1 VAPTTLAA
9 AAAVLWTGILLAP
22 WRPWSTRERLDGA
35 AGNAAGNGSGNAAG
49 SPDTD
54 CSDITALIPAR
65 DEAAVIGNTIAA
77 LKAQGTG
84 LTIVVI
90 DDQSEDGTADIARTA
105 GGDSCTVIAGSP
117 MPAGWVGKMWAL
129 EQGRHHVRTPL
140 TLLLDADIE
149 LLPGILAALLARRRL
164 DGRQFLS
171 LMAVLE
177 MGSVWDKLLVPAFVY
192 FFKLL
197 YPFRISNSPSRL
209 VAAAAGGCVLVE
221 TGMLQQVGGFV
232 TIRDELIDDCAL
244 ARRIKSAG
252 GRTWIGMTHSAISRR
267 QLGTLRATW
276 HMVAR
281 SAFAQL
287 QFSALL
293 LACCVA
299 LLAVAF
305 WVAPLALIVGPA
317 TARWL
322 AATATGAMIVSY
334 IPVLRFYGR
343 SPLWAFALPVTG
355 TLYLMM
361 TVSSALHSWR
371 GIRATWKG
379 RTYGG
384 TVSPRA

>member
-1 VAPTTLAA
+1 VGLTALAA

-22 WRPWSTRERLDGA
+22 WRAWSTREQLDG
-35 AGNAAGNGSGNAAG
+35 GSDSATGGAT
-49 SPDTD
+49 TD
-54 CSDITALIPAR
+54 CSDLTALIPAR

-77 LKAQGTG
+77 LRAQGAG
-84 LTIVVI
+84 LEIVVI
-90 DDQSEDGTADIARTA
+90 DDQSDDGTADVARSA
-105 GGDSCTVIAGSP
+105 GGDSCRVIAGSP
-117 MPAGWVGKMWAL
+117 MPGGWVGKMWAL

-149 LLPGILAALLARRRL
+149 LRPGILAALLARRRL
-164 DGRQFLS
+164 DGRQLVS

-177 MGSVWDKLLVPAFVY
+177 MESMWDKLLVPAFVY

-221 TGMLQQVGGFV
+221 TGMLEEIGGFAA
-232 TIRDELIDDCAL
+232 IRDELIDDCAL

-252 GRTWIGMTHSAISRR
+252 GRTWIGLTHSAVSRR
-267 QLGTLRATW
+267 RLGTLRASW

-287 QFSALL
+287 HFSVLL

-305 WVAPLALIVGPA
+305 WASPLAWITGPT

-322 AATATGAMIVSY
+322 AAIASGAMIASY

-343 SPLWAFALPVTG
+343 SPLWALALPVTG
-355 TLYLMM
+355 TLYLLM
-361 TVSSALHSWR
+361 TVSSAIRSWH
-371 GIRATWKG
+371 GVRATWKG

-384 TVSPRA
+384 AVRPRA